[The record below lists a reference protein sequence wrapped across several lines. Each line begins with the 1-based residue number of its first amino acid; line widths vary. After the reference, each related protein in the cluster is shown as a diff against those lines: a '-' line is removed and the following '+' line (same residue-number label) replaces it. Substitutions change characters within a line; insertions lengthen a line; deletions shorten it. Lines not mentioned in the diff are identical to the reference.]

1 MKSGPSKTV
10 ARHNNRL
17 GVLDMRNLGLFVV
30 VALALGSAGPAQA
43 QPFPPDKLLG
53 GDVKLAVGAFKF
65 GGSCYVNRGN
75 SQFQRS
81 GASTKAVISFDEI
94 VDSAIWELRGQAVMS
109 FATATSGTIH
119 FEQTPTLPAEIHSPP
134 FNSYTQTYD
143 PVKLRLVVTFNI
155 SFPDC
160 TLPVHAVFDAA

>member
-1 MKSGPSKTV
+1 
-10 ARHNNRL
+10 
-17 GVLDMRNLGLFVV
+17 MRNLFLFVV
-30 VALALGSAGPAQA
+30 VALALGLPGLARA

-53 GDVKLAVGAFKF
+53 GDVKLAVGAFRF

-109 FATATSGTIH
+109 FATATSGTLH
-119 FEQTPTLPAEIHSPP
+119 FKQAPTVPAAVRDPP
-134 FNSYTQTYD
+134 FMNYAQTYNT
-143 PVKLRLVVTFNI
+143 VGQQLVVTFSI
-155 SFPDC
+155 VFPDC
-160 TLPVHAVFDAA
+160 TLPVVAVFNAA